1 MLSEGRRADL
11 FISARNKHVKKQ
23 LIRHYA
29 SQRQIR
35 TINVYCVSNTLY
47 LEAANQLT
55 RVQQSNRNRRRLSN
69 IEDRTSAANQK
80 LRSSGILDLRYFIQ
94 GIPSESQVVETR
106 HFLNTRLLTLLEKI
120 DMWLNASVP
129 GMAANQP
136 ATQGFVEELQAELK
150 TVRTIADLRINTN

>member
-1 MLSEGRRADL
+1 MLTAGRRTDL
-11 FISARNKHVKKQ
+11 FISARNEHVKRQ

-47 LEAANQLT
+47 RDAVSQLT
-55 RVQQSNRNRRRLSN
+55 PVEQSNRNRRPLSN
-69 IEDRTSAANQK
+69 VEDRTAAANQK
-80 LRSSGILDLRYFIQ
+80 LRSSGIPDLRSFIQ
-94 GIPSESQVVETR
+94 GIPSESQVAETR
-106 HFLNTRLLTLLEKI
+106 HFLNTRLLTLFEKI
-120 DMWLNASVP
+120 DMWLTASVP

-136 ATQGFVEELQAELK
+136 AAQGFVEELQAELK